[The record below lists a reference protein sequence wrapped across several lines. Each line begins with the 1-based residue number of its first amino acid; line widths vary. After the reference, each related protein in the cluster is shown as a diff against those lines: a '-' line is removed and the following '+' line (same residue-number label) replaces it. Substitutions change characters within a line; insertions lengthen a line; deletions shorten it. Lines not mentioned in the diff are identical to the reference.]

1 MLTIKC
7 ENKLDVA
14 TNKIDKTLGIHK
26 IASIFGK
33 KIIKMKKIVLSMLTL
48 STMAFISCGEGEA
61 ETKKEVKETENVEVA
76 KVSGYMECSSL

>member
-14 TNKIDKTLGIHK
+14 TNKFNKTLGNYK

-33 KIIKMKKIVLSMLTL
+33 KIPWHN
-48 STMAFISCGEGEA
+48 FI
-61 ETKKEVKETENVEVA
+61 N
-76 KVSGYMECSSL
+76 